1 MDKDKQPGIKF
12 LRVFLSKLN
21 YELPQVKPEDFE
33 YNLDFSDTYKI
44 KGNKLIFTFNIHL
57 YDRFQLELTAIF
69 ETIESEENL
78 DLEQFAK
85 VNAPAFL
92 FPFAREV
99 ISNVTSRTP
108 LPHLLLPPINI
119 VAMKNKTKSKTKKK
133 KISKQKI

>member
-1 MDKDKQPGIKF
+1 VDKDKQPGIKF

>member
-44 KGNKLIFTFNIHL
+44 KRNKLIFTFNIHL

>member
-108 LPHLLLPPINI
+108 LPHLLLPTINI